1 MQIVSEGGADGNSRR
16 RGEKK
21 NTACG
26 PLTSSDIC
34 MGSLP
39 LGSKTE
45 TENGVENI
53 GQLQDFPRE
62 GGIWLQIIQGIILT
76 QHPVSDPLFT
86 FWFSLRQKVAMVVIL
101 EYQKT
106 SHINSKNQKYIDLS
120 IMRYYKYL

>member
-1 MQIVSEGGADGNSRR
+1 M
-16 RGEKK
+16 
-21 NTACG
+21 
-26 PLTSSDIC
+26 
-34 MGSLP
+34 
-39 LGSKTE
+39 E